1 MKLKQGDG
9 SCVRILPTK
18 IIRQLVDMEEI
29 RGYIKTVPM
38 SQNNF
43 LTLLGTNTV
52 I

>member
-9 SCVRILPTK
+9 SCVRILHTK
-18 IIRQLVDMEEI
+18 NNSDLVEMEKI
-29 RGYIKTVPM
+29 RGDRRTFVF
-38 SQNNF
+38 QNIF